1 MKAVI
6 KAEQKQNTK
15 SLVGHITSWL
25 GGGGVEF
32 EISLKIL

>member
-25 GGGGVEF
+25 GEMVLN
-32 EISLKIL
+32 LK